1 MKAFIILALTLTVN
15 SSFLRELT
23 AEAIT
28 LEDPV
33 FTTKC
38 IVSAVAGEI
47 EFSVTV
53 DKKDFSTADGFT
65 ATLKSGDDTF
75 TVEGAADGTTTSKI
89 VFSDDD
95 IVANKTGIYTLSA
108 VVDKTSPAAFTF
120 TVPTTPKTSCRVAD
134 NIAIGAADKQTA
146 AQTVKEGDDT
156 AKSFKLVFAS
166 KLTIAPVIYG
176 KSDGTVEIA
185 GCALDS
191 ADTTGVT
198 VVCTPEG
205 EELAE
210 GENTIYY
217 QKGCGN
223 PETTGVKVTYTPKE
237 ASSFLTFGKIALFV
251 IAAILF

>member
-75 TVEGAADGTTTSKI
+75 TVEGAADGTTKSKI

-108 VVDKTSPAAFTF
+108 VVDDTTAGALFTF
-120 TVPTTPKTSCRVAD
+120 TVPKEPKTSCRVAD
-134 NIAIGAADKQTA
+134 NIAIDAADKQTA

-185 GCALDS
+185 GCAIDS

-217 QKGCGN
+217 QKGCGT
-223 PETTGVKVTYTPKE
+223 PETTGVKVTYTSD
-237 ASSFLTFGKIALFV
+237 SSFLTFGKIALFV

>member
-1 MKAFIILALTLTVN
+1 MKAFIILALALTVN
-15 SSFLRELT
+15 SSFLRNL
-23 AEAIT
+23 ADAVT

-33 FTTKC
+33 FTKKC
-38 IVSAVAGEI
+38 VVSGVEGAI

-53 DKKDFSTADGFT
+53 DQKDFSTSTDGFT
-65 ATLKSGDDTF
+65 ATLKSGANELS
-75 TVEGAADGTTTSKI
+75 VNGAADPNTKSKI
-89 VFSDDD
+89 VFSNTAVNSDK
-95 IVANKTGIYTLSA
+95 VGIYTLSA
-108 VVDKTSPAAFTF
+108 VTDKTETALFTF
-120 TVPTTPKTSCRVAD
+120 TVPTTPKTSCRVAE
-134 NIAIGAADKQTA
+134 NIEIGAADKQTV
-146 AQTVKEGDDT
+146 AQTVKEEDDT

-185 GCALDS
+185 GCAIDS

-217 QKGCGN
+217 QKGCGT
-223 PETTGVKVTYTPKE
+223 PETTGVKVTYTPVE

-251 IAAILF
+251 IAAILL